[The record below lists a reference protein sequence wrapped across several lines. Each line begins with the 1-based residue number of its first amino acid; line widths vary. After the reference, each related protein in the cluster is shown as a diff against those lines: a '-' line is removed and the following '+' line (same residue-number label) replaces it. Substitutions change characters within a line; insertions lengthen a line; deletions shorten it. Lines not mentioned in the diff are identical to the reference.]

1 MLSDSS
7 TSVTNIFSVIRDTT
21 RIATLMARALEELTL
36 FYEDYILLQGV
47 GMFPFRL
54 LQLGTVAS
62 YPLYRIGARTPNGQ
76 MNLR

>member
-1 MLSDSS
+1 
-7 TSVTNIFSVIRDTT
+7 
-21 RIATLMARALEELTL
+21 MARALEELTL